1 MSTTTLAELSISL
14 NHVQSLLTQITAEVK
29 VLSDGIGRLVEEEE
43 NEELEA
49 ELSYLDVDP
58 WSNVKDKDKDKSTAK
73 LTKATVDEDGSG
85 GSKSRRQNS
94 IRSLLQRKPSTV
106 KDETKALARILSQK
120 RTNAGSGSESER
132 LQTGDG
138 GQSKQHQQLQQQLQ
152 YQQQQLAAASKWSSV
167 NLQEQ
172 IIDEDSYSER
182 NSPPPPLGAKQELE
196 FLTESTYNTINSIS
210 STSSTPTP
218 QHEAERV
225 PHKITVQT
233 NNIQKYSLAI
243 SKPTSTSQSPTP
255 VLTSSA
261 SQGSIL
267 SAMNNYSQLGGN
279 SSGAPPFWRS
289 STVPNTSSF
298 VEGGGTSRPGSANS
312 NFSADGQV
320 LRPGGGGG
328 SATNT
333 INRRSMQ
340 SPMDTVRSTLDSH
353 ILPTGGVKD
362 RYPPFRS
369 ASQGVILHP
378 PVGRD
383 TVKSTF
389 TVVAPQAQSAAQVE
403 KVESTDCFS
412 KLGLTPELL
421 RGIYAYGL
429 KMPSIL
435 QQRGIPMI
443 MTKHDVLIQAKP
455 EVAKTLTYAIPLL
468 HFLTLPATSIHPQL
482 IILCSNYD
490 LCMHVQRVL
499 LAMARFMPTIS
510 CLICAEGS
518 SATLSLGTISTTQVN
533 VARFGAANGGRGGST
548 TNGEVQVIAAHV
560 VIGTPGKVL
569 SLIRSRQISTVS
581 LKVMV
586 LENADILLAPPLK
599 EATVSLLSMVRET
612 PATNTANGLGTGAG
626 SASTSSLPLAA
637 PLISPPNSGPT
648 SPVSMAVAALN
659 GRIINNSGSG
669 PGSRFSSYGEL
680 SDNNNN
686 PVPVGRPR
694 SASSATLSVVPK
706 SGTLSSSSTP
716 SPTGNSSQQQQ
727 PQLLFFSAEVPPYIL
742 DYVAQYMT
750 QPTKVLVRGHEL
762 TLKGIL
768 QFFKY
773 MTVEDEEWRLELLC
787 ELLEDSGANR
797 AVVFCNSDDSVE
809 RVVRKVRERK
819 GLAIGLYSDMD
830 MSTKRTALAKF
841 RASAAPA
848 YFVMSDSAAK
858 EMDILAVPLV
868 VSFEIASVSG
878 YIPRVKWID
887 RSGGKIGVKVNLVD
901 GHRDEGQALRA
912 IQQHYRT
919 TIDDMPVSIAEFI
932 VN

>member
-1 MSTTTLAELSISL
+1 
-14 NHVQSLLTQITAEVK
+14 
-29 VLSDGIGRLVEEEE
+29 
-43 NEELEA
+43 
-49 ELSYLDVDP
+49 
-58 WSNVKDKDKDKSTAK
+58 
-73 LTKATVDEDGSG
+73 
-85 GSKSRRQNS
+85 
-94 IRSLLQRKPSTV
+94 
-106 KDETKALARILSQK
+106 
-120 RTNAGSGSESER
+120 
-132 LQTGDG
+132 
-138 GQSKQHQQLQQQLQ
+138 
-152 YQQQQLAAASKWSSV
+152 
-167 NLQEQ
+167 
-172 IIDEDSYSER
+172 
-182 NSPPPPLGAKQELE
+182 
-196 FLTESTYNTINSIS
+196 
-210 STSSTPTP
+210 
-218 QHEAERV
+218 
-225 PHKITVQT
+225 
-233 NNIQKYSLAI
+233 
-243 SKPTSTSQSPTP
+243 
-255 VLTSSA
+255 
-261 SQGSIL
+261 
-267 SAMNNYSQLGGN
+267 
-279 SSGAPPFWRS
+279 
-289 STVPNTSSF
+289 
-298 VEGGGTSRPGSANS
+298 
-312 NFSADGQV
+312 
-320 LRPGGGGG
+320 
-328 SATNT
+328 
-333 INRRSMQ
+333 
-340 SPMDTVRSTLDSH
+340 
-353 ILPTGGVKD
+353 
-362 RYPPFRS
+362 
-369 ASQGVILHP
+369 
-378 PVGRD
+378 
-383 TVKSTF
+383 
-389 TVVAPQAQSAAQVE
+389 
-403 KVESTDCFS
+403 
-412 KLGLTPELL
+412 
-421 RGIYAYGL
+421 
-429 KMPSIL
+429 MPSIL

-455 EVAKTLTYAIPLL
+455 EVAKTLTYSIPLL

-533 VARFGAANGGRGGST
+533 VARFGGANGGRGGPA
-548 TNGEVQVIAAHV
+548 TNGDVQVIAAHV

-569 SLIRSRQISTVS
+569 SLIRSKQISTAS

-612 PATNTANGLGTGAG
+612 PATNAANGLGTGAG

-669 PGSRFSSYGEL
+669 AGSRFSSYGEL

-686 PVPVGRPR
+686 PAIPGGRPR
-694 SASSATLSVVPK
+694 SASSVTLSAVPK
-706 SGTLSSSSTP
+706 SGTLSPSSTP
-716 SPTGNSSQQQQ
+716 SPTSSSPQQQQ

-797 AVVFCNSDDSVE
+797 AVVFSNSDDSVE

-830 MSTKRTALAKF
+830 MPTKRAALAKF

-858 EMDILAVPLV
+858 DMDILAVPLV
-868 VSFEIASVSG
+868 VSFEIASVSN
-878 YIPRVKWID
+878 YIPR
-887 RSGGKIGVKVNLVD
+887 
-901 GHRDEGQALRA
+901 
-912 IQQHYRT
+912 
-919 TIDDMPVSIAEFI
+919 
-932 VN
+932 